1 MHFKNGSQHKFLTM
15 QNLFFDLY
23 NNLQETTNLNPRIA
37 YMKPDPTALKN
48 ALKKR
53 EVELQKIILQ
63 MKQDNLHS
71 SKVYKNLEQEL
82 ENVKTKIVGREQD

>member
-1 MHFKNGSQHKFLTM
+1 MNHLFL
-15 QNLFFDLY
+15 NIY
-23 NNLQETTNLNPRIA
+23 NNLQVTTNPNPSIA
-37 YMKPDPTALKN
+37 YMKPDPMALKN

-71 SKVYKNLEQEL
+71 SKVYRNLEQEL
-82 ENVKTKIVGREQD
+82 ENVKTKLVIRDQD